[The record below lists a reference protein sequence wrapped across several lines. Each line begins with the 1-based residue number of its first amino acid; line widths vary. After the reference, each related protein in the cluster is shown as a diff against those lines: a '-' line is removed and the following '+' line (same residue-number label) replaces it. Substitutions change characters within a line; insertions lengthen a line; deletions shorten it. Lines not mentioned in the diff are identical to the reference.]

1 MEGRCACSFSHC
13 WSKRLHQT
21 SLREGLP
28 ELPSGGAIFRD
39 GGGEMAGPRQGSR
52 SGSGPLALASNEEA
66 VRDEQGW
73 SHLLLFF

>member
-1 MEGRCACSFSHC
+1 MLVPFLIVVAKDSTKPASGRVCLSS
-13 WSKRLHQT
+13 QV
-21 SLREGLP
+21 
-28 ELPSGGAIFRD
+28 GGAIYRG

-52 SGSGPLALASNEEA
+52 SGSGPLARASNEET